1 MLTVVRRLLQR
12 LGAAVERQG
21 KLSHSVLGVIL
32 MLMMLG
38 EWTTDAIGIHAVFGG
53 FLLGAAMPRGLLA
66 RGGHRDGERPDEKQG
81 QRESRSD
88 HEDYHLQ
95 PEKIGS

>member
-1 MLTVVRRLLQR
+1 MDALELELAKRDRPLPTEEVVEAVRLNA
-12 LGAAVERQG
+12 LGYVWIEVWPPLVLEVERPN
-21 KLSHSVLGVIL
+21 
-32 MLMMLG
+32 
-38 EWTTDAIGIHAVFGG
+38 
-53 FLLGAAMPRGLLA
+53 FLPCEG
-66 RGGHRDGERPDEKQG
+66 GGHRDGERPDEKQG